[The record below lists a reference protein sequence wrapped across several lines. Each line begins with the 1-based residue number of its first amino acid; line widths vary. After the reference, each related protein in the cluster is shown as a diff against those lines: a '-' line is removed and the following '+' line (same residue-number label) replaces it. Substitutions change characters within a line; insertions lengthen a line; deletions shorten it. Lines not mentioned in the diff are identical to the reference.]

1 MTRGK
6 SNFVVSTM
14 QLSVYSYF
22 MLLAIAVFVITRWK
36 LPDTQAIRALPGKQR
51 IAIIVAGF
59 CGGTLGAKLPF
70 AIGLIQGAPTGWFS
84 DGKTVTTGIIGGY
97 LAVELIKLLMGIR
110 VKTGDSFA
118 LPLALA
124 MMIGRWGCFFGGCCY
139 GIESAVPWAVDFGDG
154 IRRHPTQLYESLFH
168 LVLAALLAY
177 LTRTAILPRQ
187 KLKLYLICYAVFRFA
202 TEFIRPAE
210 VWWLGLTWYQWV
222 VAAMAMAL
230 MIQWYV
236 ETRMN
241 SNLNV

>member
-1 MTRGK
+1 MR
-6 SNFVVSTM
+6 
-14 QLSVYSYF
+14 LSVYSCF
-22 MLLAIAVFVITRWK
+22 MLLAIAVFAITRWN
-36 LPDTQAIRALPGKQR
+36 LPHTHALRALPLKQR
-51 IAIIVAGF
+51 LSVIVAGF

-70 AIGLIQGAPTGWFS
+70 AVGLIEGAPAGWFS

-97 LAVELIKLLMGIR
+97 LAIELIKLAMGIR

-124 MMIGRWGCFFGGCCY
+124 MTIGRWGCFFGGCCF
-139 GIESAVPWAVDFGDG
+139 GIESTMPWAVDFGDG

-168 LVLAALLAY
+168 LVMATFLVYA
-177 LTRTAILPRQ
+177 TAKNILPQQ

-222 VAAMAMAL
+222 VAAMAVAL
-230 MIQWYV
+230 MIQWWFDS
-236 ETRMN
+236 R
-241 SNLNV
+241 SAPRCAPGGIAG

>member
-1 MTRGK
+1 MTG
-6 SNFVVSTM
+6 SEFNFVVSTM
-14 QLSVYSYF
+14 QLSVYSCF
-22 MLLAIAVFVITRWK
+22 MLLAIAVFAITRWK

-59 CGGTLGAKLPF
+59 CGATLGAKLPF

-84 DGKTVTTGIIGGY
+84 NGKTVTTGIIGGY
-97 LAVELIKLLMGIR
+97 LAVELIKLLLGIR

-124 MMIGRWGCFFGGCCY
+124 MAVGRWGCFFGGCCY

-168 LVLAALLAY
+168 LVLAALLVYAT
-177 LTRTAILPRQ
+177 LTKILPQQ
-187 KLKLYLICYAVFRFA
+187 KLKLYLICYAVFRFV

-222 VAAMAMAL
+222 VAAMAIGL
-230 MIQWYV
+230 MVQWHV
-236 ETRMN
+236 ATRTN
-241 SNLNV
+241 VNLRA